1 GDPHGPWTT
10 SVRGMWC
17 VARPAGRRLRGQG
30 WKLHLS
36 ATPNSVLDLLAV
48 ALPVLVAERCAFK
61 VAATLDA
68 VRWLNSAKCPRG
80 TGGKC
85 VTVYPNDDEQFARLA
100 ALLDRA
106 TAGLAGP
113 QILSDR
119 RYRPGSLVQYRF
131 GGFATRPV
139 LDDDGRYRQV
149 IVGPGGTPE
158 ED

>member
-1 GDPHGPWTT
+1 MANANNVAPSREVWLGSPAAVVEQAMIGDPHGPWTT

-100 ALLDRA
+100 ALLDR
-106 TAGLAGP
+106 
-113 QILSDR
+113 
-119 RYRPGSLVQYRF
+119 
-131 GGFATRPV
+131 
-139 LDDDGRYRQV
+139 
-149 IVGPGGTPE
+149 
-158 ED
+158 